1 MKRILVTFAVA
12 VLAMLAPL
20 AASADGVAKYLTVTM
35 ADGAEVSYSLES
47 FRITYDGGN
56 MYVESAGEKFTL
68 PTASLTNM
76 FFSETPTAISAPKVN
91 TAVIVDNEGAVSVN
105 LVQSAV
111 LRVYS
116 VGGALLYS
124 VKMSAGE
131 NKADLSSL
139 AKGVYIV
146 TVGGKSL
153 KLEKK

>member
-47 FRITYDGGN
+47 FRITYDGDN

-105 LVQSAV
+105 LAQSAV

-131 NKADLSSL
+131 NKADLSTL
-139 AKGVYIV
+139 AKGVYVV
-146 TVGGKSL
+146 TVGGKSV

>member
-68 PTASLTNM
+68 PTASLTSM
-76 FFSETPTAISAPKVN
+76 FFSEAPTAISAPRVN
-91 TAVIVDNEGAVSVN
+91 TAVIVNDGGAVSVN
-105 LVQSAV
+105 LAQSAV

-124 VKMSAGE
+124 VKMPAGE

-139 AKGVYIV
+139 AKGVYVV
-146 TVGGKSL
+146 TVGGKSV
-153 KLEKK
+153 KFEKK

>member
-47 FRITYDGGN
+47 FRITYDGDN

-131 NKADLSSL
+131 NKADLSTL
-139 AKGVYIV
+139 AKGVYVV
-146 TVGGKSL
+146 TVGGKSV

>member
-20 AASADGVAKYLTVTM
+20 AASADGVEKYLTVTM

-47 FRITYDGGN
+47 FRITYDGDN

-131 NKADLSSL
+131 NKADLSTL
-139 AKGVYIV
+139 AKGVYVV
-146 TVGGKSL
+146 TVGGKSV

>member
-47 FRITYDGGN
+47 FRITYD
-56 MYVESAGEKFTL
+56 AGEKFTL

-146 TVGGKSL
+146 TVGGKSV